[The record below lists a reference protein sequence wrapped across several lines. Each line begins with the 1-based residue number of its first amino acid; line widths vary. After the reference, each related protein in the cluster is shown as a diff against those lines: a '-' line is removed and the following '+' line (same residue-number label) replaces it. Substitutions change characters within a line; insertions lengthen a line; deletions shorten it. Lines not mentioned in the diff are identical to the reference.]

1 QQRRIDGQA
10 ASADVDL
17 PPTLPTHS

>member
-1 QQRRIDGQA
+1 RIDGQA